1 MEVRSGPDVLISHPT
16 MVPGNLCVLIP
27 SLSKLLQWH
36 SSFLHSTNDRN

>member
-27 SLSKLLQWH
+27 SSQQVITMAFFFSPFYK
-36 SSFLHSTNDRN
+36 